1 MEYIQKVATQTTAPQ
16 TTTAAP
22 TTTTKPAGCSCSTSY
37 AGTYTTKGVYD
48 VLNIRADHSASSKL
62 LGTIPA
68 NAQFKV
74 TKADGKWAHVEYN
87 GISGCV
93 SMEYIQKVATQTTAP
108 QTTTAKATTTTK
120 SAGCSCSAS
129 YAGTYTTKG
138 VTDGLNIRADHSA
151 SSKLLG
157 TIPANAK
164 FKVTKA
170 DGKWAHVE
178 YNGISGCVSMEYIQ
192 KVATQ
197 TTAPQTTTAK
207 ATTTTKPAG
216 CSCSTSYAGTFTTKG
231 VTDGLNI
238 RADHSTNSKI
248 LGSIPANAKFKVTK
262 ADGKWAHVEY
272 NGISGCVSMEYI
284 QKVATQTTAPQTTT
298 AKATTTT
305 KSAGCSCSASYA
317 GTYTTKGVTDGLN
330 IRADHSTNSKI
341 LGSIPANAKFK
352 VTKADGKWAHVEYN
366 GISGCVSMEYIQK
379 VATQTTAPQ
388 TTTAKATTTTKSAGC
403 SCSASYAGTYTTK
416 GVTDG
421 LNIRADHS
429 ASSKLLGTIPA
440 NAKFKVTKA
449 DGKWAHVEYN
459 GISGCVSMEYIQ
471 KVATQTTAPQTT
483 TAKATTTTKSAGCSC
498 SASYAGTYTTKG
510 VTDGLNIRADHS
522 TNSKIL
528 GSIPANAKF
537 KVTKADGKWAH
548 VEYNGISGCVSMEY
562 IQKVATQTTAP
573 QTTTAKATTTTK
585 SAGCSCSASY
595 AGTYTTKGVTDG
607 LNIRADHSAS
617 SKLLGTIPANAK
629 FKVTKADGKW
639 AHVEYN
645 GISGCVSMEY
655 IQKVASAKVV
665 GDINADGVVTI
676 SDAVILEAY
685 LLKKRTLTQE
695 QYNAADLDGDNKVN
709 VYDMV
714 YMRKKLV

>member
-1 MEYIQKVATQTTAPQ
+1 
-16 TTTAAP
+16 
-22 TTTTKPAGCSCSTSY
+22 
-37 AGTYTTKGVYD
+37 
-48 VLNIRADHSASSKL
+48 
-62 LGTIPA
+62 
-68 NAQFKV
+68 
-74 TKADGKWAHVEYN
+74 
-87 GISGCV
+87 
-93 SMEYIQKVATQTTAP
+93 MEYIQKVATQTTAP

-120 SAGCSCSAS
+120 SAGCSCSTS

-138 VTDGLNIRADHSA
+138 VYDALNIRADHSA

-157 TIPANAK
+157 TI
-164 FKVTKA
+164 
-170 DGKWAHVE
+170 H
-178 YNGISGCVSMEYIQ
+178 
-192 KVATQ
+192 
-197 TTAPQTTTAK
+197 
-207 ATTTTKPAG
+207 
-216 CSCSTSYAGTFTTKG
+216 
-231 VTDGLNI
+231 
-238 RADHSTNSKI
+238 
-248 LGSIPANAKFKVTK
+248 ANAKFKVTK

-305 KSAGCSCSASYA
+305 KSAGCSCS
-317 GTYTTKGVTDGLN
+317 T
-330 IRADHSTNSKI
+330 
-341 LGSIPANAKFK
+341 
-352 VTKADGKWAHVEYN
+352 
-366 GISGCVSMEYIQK
+366 
-379 VATQTTAPQ
+379 
-388 TTTAKATTTTKSAGC
+388 
-403 SCSASYAGTYTTK
+403 SYAGTYTTK

-429 ASSKLLGTIPA
+429 A
-440 NAKFKVTKA
+440 
-449 DGKWAHVEYN
+449 
-459 GISGCVSMEYIQ
+459 
-471 KVATQTTAPQTT
+471 
-483 TAKATTTTKSAGCSC
+483 
-498 SASYAGTYTTKG
+498 
-510 VTDGLNIRADHS
+510 
-522 TNSKIL
+522 NSKIL